1 MAPAARAPLP
11 PYAGAPRRSGAAR
24 RPGQGRASACGLE
37 IPLRGYSYG
46 GRLFLPALEI
56 ARNCPIP
63 ELLDKRLVI
72 VTGKGGVGKT
82 TVAVA
87 LGLRAAAEGK
97 RTIVCEVSSQEN
109 ASRMFDHTEVG
120 FHEVEMEENLWSISI
135 DPDESMREYVL
146 LQLKVRAMRDML
158 FRSRIFN
165 YLAAATPGLK
175 ELVTIGKIWELA
187 QLDRKV
193 KKGRKYDLVIVDAP
207 ATGHGVGFLQTPRTF
222 ANIARVGPIHSQ
234 AQTLDRFITDHE
246 HTGTAIVALPEE
258 MPVNESAALERGP
271 ARRGRGRGR
280 PRLPQRPLPRAL
292 LQGRGRAAG
301 RAGRGRGGR
310 GPGGGAG
317 GPLRARPG
325 PLPARPA
332 GPPAAPGRGAGQDP
346 ALPLRARPRA
356 PRRRAGSR
364 GGSPDADPQR
374 RPRGQGDLHL
384 RRLRRGRQDDHLGG
398 DRDRHGGAGA
408 EGLRADDRP
417 GQAARRLARPEG
429 ARQRGAPASTRPCS
443 RSRASR

>member
-1 MAPAARAPLP
+1 
-11 PYAGAPRRSGAAR
+11 
-24 RPGQGRASACGLE
+24 
-37 IPLRGYSYG
+37 LRGYSYG
-46 GRLFLPALEI
+46 TRFFLPAPEI

-63 ELLDKRLVI
+63 DLLDKRLVI

-87 LGLRAAAEGK
+87 LGLRAASEGK
-97 RTIVCEVSSQEN
+97 RTIVCEVASQEN
-109 ASRMFDHTEVG
+109 ASRMFEHTAVG

-222 ANIARVGPIHSQ
+222 ASIARVGPIHSQ
-234 AQTLDRFITDHE
+234 AQTLDRFITDHD

-258 MPVNESAALERGP
+258 MPVNESATLEKDLRDEVGVAVDRVYLNGLYP
-271 ARRGRGRGR
+271 ERFSKAEAEKLAQLAEGENGA
-280 PRLPQRPLPRAL
+280 PRAAARAAL
-292 LQGRGRAAG
+292 SEFGRARSQ
-301 RAGRGRGGR
+301 RAQL
-310 GPGGGAG
+310 A
-317 GPLRARPG
+317 
-325 PLPARPA
+325 
-332 GPPAAPGRGAGQDP
+332 
-346 ALPLRARPRA
+346 
-356 PRRRAGSR
+356 
-364 GGSPDADPQR
+364 
-374 RPRGQGDLHL
+374 
-384 RRLRRGRQDDHLGG
+384 RLRRRVEAPVKCLPFLFEPELGV
-398 DRDRHGGAGA
+398 
-408 EGLRADDRP
+408 E
-417 GQAARRLARPEG
+417 AARRLARKLG
-429 ARQRGAPASTRPCS
+429 
-443 RSRASR
+443 